1 MAWAL
6 ARQAAPE
13 NPAMSL
19 ARLWSGQGDRQKARD
34 LLFPVYDWFTEGF
47 DTPDLK
53 AAEAL
58 LDELK

>member
-1 MAWAL
+1 
-6 ARQAAPE
+6 
-13 NPAMSL
+13 MSL
-19 ARLWSGQGDRQKARD
+19 ARLWSGQGDRQKACD

-47 DTPDLK
+47 DTPYLK